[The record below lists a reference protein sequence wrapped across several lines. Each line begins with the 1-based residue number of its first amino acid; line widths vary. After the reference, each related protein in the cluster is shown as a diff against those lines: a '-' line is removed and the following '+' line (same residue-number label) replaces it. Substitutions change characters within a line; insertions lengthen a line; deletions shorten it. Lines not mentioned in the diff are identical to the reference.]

1 MSDTPALQNFLSAY
15 FHQDWAMEHDSAD
28 AVVTYYLGSEADA
41 EIVAVRDDL
50 AAVSAEE
57 LEEDALA
64 SRFARLGC
72 EYDPTR
78 DGATWRGW
86 LASLQAAFTR

>member
-1 MSDTPALQNFLSAY
+1 MSATPALQNFLSAY
-15 FHQDWAMEHDSAD
+15 FHQDWAMEHDSAA
-28 AVVTYYLGSEADA
+28 AVVAYYLGSEADA

-50 AAVSAEE
+50 AAVAAEG

-64 SRFARLGC
+64 ARFERLGC

-78 DGATWRGW
+78 DGSTWRGW
-86 LASLQAAFTR
+86 LATLQGAFTR